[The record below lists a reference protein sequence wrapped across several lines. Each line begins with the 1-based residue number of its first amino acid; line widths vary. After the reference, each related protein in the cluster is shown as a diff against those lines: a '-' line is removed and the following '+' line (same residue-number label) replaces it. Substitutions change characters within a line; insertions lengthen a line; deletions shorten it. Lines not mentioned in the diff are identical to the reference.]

1 MKGIVTGVILAV
13 TCSLSFSQKA
23 YELSHQVMVPAAG
36 LPPTVGGIS
45 YQHTVGEAAVDL
57 FVLSPYVL
65 TQGFQ
70 QPRFV
75 PPIILPPKE
84 GNGVDFFPNPVTE
97 EKYYLLNI
105 RIYGVLPRSYNII
118 ITSLLGSVMHRYDT
132 ELGADHDY
140 IYEVEMD
147 TYASGI
153 YIVRVMSSDG
163 VINRSFKIEKL

>member
-1 MKGIVTGVILAV
+1 M
-13 TCSLSFSQKA
+13 
-23 YELSHQVMVPAAG
+23 
-36 LPPTVGGIS
+36 
-45 YQHTVGEAAVDL
+45 
-57 FVLSPYVL
+57 
-65 TQGFQ
+65 
-70 QPRFV
+70 
-75 PPIILPPKE
+75 
-84 GNGVDFFPNPVTE
+84 
-97 EKYYLLNI
+97 NI
-105 RIYGVLPRSYNII
+105 RIYGVLPRSYDII